1 MPRWLPLPPIS
12 SYPKGALGPDVVAAI
27 TVLFLGVPQGLAY
40 ATIAGLPPVVGLY
53 ASAIPTLIGSLF
65 RSSPYVLAG
74 PTNALSLLV
83 GGAIG
88 EATGHDPVPIA
99 LTLALMVGVFQIL
112 AGALRLGALVDFI
125 STAVVLGYISGA
137 GILIGVGQ
145 LHNAT
150 GTAGPTGRI
159 WVTMGGWFTTL
170 SEAQPLAVG
179 VTIATVLTV
188 IVVRQLNRRTK
199 RRVPSAIIA
208 MGLGLA
214 ANLVFDLESR
224 GLRVVSDLAPI
235 PPGFPSLTMPELGRI
250 PELVPLAIAV
260 AVLSLVESSSVARSL
275 SSKRGESLEAST
287 EFVGQGMA
295 NLAAAFTG
303 GYPISGS
310 LSRSALNERAGAQTR
325 LAGMLGGVMMLLA
338 LATLGQWLNHT
349 PVASLAGLMVVVAVD
364 LVDVRRIRLVCRST
378 REDLV
383 AFSATMLGTWA
394 FSLDVAIY
402 IGVGITIV
410 LFLRRAR
417 LVRVVEFVPRGAR
430 LVETSG
436 DDPPSGRP
444 VRVLHVEGSLFF
456 GAAGELRDA
465 LSAVLSEETTRVLVV
480 RLKRA
485 TGLDATT
492 ATMLGEVAQQAR
504 AHGRHLVLVGVTSR
518 THEVLERSGALA
530 RFEDGNVFETRTR
543 WFSAMAAGLSR
554 AAELC
559 PGCTDAF
566 GPFLAATD
574 HRSDDSEGDSEGD
587 DSPSA
592 SPGSS

>member
-1 MPRWLPLPPIS
+1 MPRWLPLPPITR
-12 SYPKGALGPDVVAAI
+12 YPKQALGPDVVAAL

-53 ASAIPTLIGSLF
+53 ASAIPTLVGSLF

-83 GGAIG
+83 GSAIG
-88 EATGHDPVPIA
+88 EATGSDPVPIA
-99 LTLALMVGVFQIL
+99 LTLALLVGVFQVL

-125 STAVVLGYISGA
+125 STAVVLGYITGA

-150 GTAGPTGRI
+150 GTAGPSGRI
-159 WVTMGGWFTTL
+159 WVTMGGWFETL
-170 SEAQPLAVG
+170 TEAQPLAVA
-179 VTIATVLTV
+179 VTISTILTV
-188 IVVRQLNRRTK
+188 IVIRLINRRIGK
-199 RRVPSAIIA
+199 RIPSAIIA
-208 MGLGLA
+208 MGLALV
-214 ANLVFDLESR
+214 ANLVFDFESQ
-224 GLRVVSDLAPI
+224 GLSVVSDLAPI
-235 PPGFPSLTMPELGRI
+235 PPGFPPLTMPDLG
-250 PELVPLAIAV
+250 LVPGLIPLAIAV

-287 EFVGQGMA
+287 EFFGQGMA

-325 LAGMLGGVMMLLA
+325 LAGMIGGVMMLVA
-338 LATLGQWLNHT
+338 LATLGQLLNHT

-364 LVDVRRIRLVCRST
+364 LVDVRRIRAVCAST
-378 REDLV
+378 LEDFI

-402 IGVGITIV
+402 VGVGITII

-430 LVETSG
+430 LVEASKSN
-436 DDPPSGRP
+436 PPQSRP

-456 GAAGELRDA
+456 GAAGELRDE
-465 LSAVLSEETTRVLVV
+465 LSKLLSQDTTQVLVV

-492 ATMLGEVAQQAR
+492 ASMLGELAELTQEQ
-504 AHGRHLVLVGVTSR
+504 GRHLVLVGLTSR
-518 THEVLERSGALA
+518 ALGVLERSGALDKLG
-530 RFEDGNVFETRTR
+530 RDNVFETRTR
-543 WFSAMAAGLSR
+543 WFSAMAAGLAR
-554 AAELC
+554 ALELC
-559 PGCTDAF
+559 PGCEDVFAE
-566 GPFLAATD
+566 FLAGTGNR
-574 HRSDDSEGDSEGD
+574 RSEEVANTSSEQ
-587 DSPSA
+587 
-592 SPGSS
+592 